1 MQKLMEEAMFH
12 WAKEWAPKL
21 LEREG
26 WESPEAGEL
35 NQYLSIC
42 PPPRSPV
49 ALIMFQMVR
58 SNEEMEH
65 IP

>member
-1 MQKLMEEAMFH
+1 MEHSILCTMQKLMEEAMFH

-35 NQYLSIC
+35 NQYLSIRH
-42 PPPRSPV
+42 PPSIACGADNVPDG
-49 ALIMFQMVR
+49 
-58 SNEEMEH
+58 
-65 IP
+65 